1 MVKKPIES
9 IENLTL
15 PEGGQPPEMP
25 CGIGIKKEE
34 TWMTA
39 AVQGI
44 CGKILTAGAAML
56 IADVTAAVADLG
68 PDLDL
73 VAVKEWANE
82 GLTHLFPRLMIIGV
96 NSSKLRR

>member
-1 MVKKPIES
+1 MKKPIES

-25 CGIGIKKEE
+25 CGTGIKKEG
-34 TWMTA
+34 MTA
-39 AVQGI
+39 GVQGI

-68 PDLDL
+68 PDLDRA
-73 VAVKEWANE
+73 AVKEWANE
-82 GLTHLFPRLMIIGV
+82 GLTPLFPRLMIIGV

>member
-1 MVKKPIES
+1 M
-9 IENLTL
+9 
-15 PEGGQPPEMP
+15 Q
-25 CGIGIKKEE
+25 CGTGIKKKE

-39 AVQGI
+39 AVVVQGI
-44 CGKILTAGAAML
+44 CGKILTAGAVML
-56 IADVTAAVADLG
+56 TADVTAAVTDLG

-73 VAVKEWANE
+73 AAAKEWANE